1 MQLTRRFTNHAGE
14 LFNEFDR
21 LFRHTVGR
29 PSPLPRNFSSFE
41 TDQSWI
47 LRSDLPGLRKE
58 DLSINVEDGV
68 LNLAGASENDLI
80 ATEINQS
87 LRLPKGVLV
96 DGIAVGAINR
106 VPAKGEVRSNMHV
119 GGRPEKVGL
128 TKRDHEICEAIGP
141 LLREKGQVFVG
152 IDVIGDYLTEINIT
166 SPTGIQ
172 ELERFDG
179 VNIAAKIWDAIETR
193 L

>member
-96 DGIAVGAINR
+96 DGIAARLEHGVLEL
-106 VPAKGEVRSNMHV
+106 VLPKSE
-119 GGRPEKVGL
+119 PESPESI
-128 TKRDHEICEAIGP
+128 R
-141 LLREKGQVFVG
+141 
-152 IDVIGDYLTEINIT
+152 IDVN
-166 SPTGIQ
+166 
-172 ELERFDG
+172 
-179 VNIAAKIWDAIETR
+179 
-193 L
+193 